1 MIDIAEHPEGCIL
14 PVRAQPGARRAG
26 VLGEQGGA
34 LKIAVMAPPEDGR
47 ANRALLETLRE
58 ILGLKRS
65 QIDLL
70 SGATSRAKRFL
81 IRGLTRAALAA
92 RVRSLLEG
100 EGRS

>member
-1 MIDIAEHPEGCIL
+1 MIDLVEHPEGCIL
-14 PVRAQPGARRAG
+14 PVRAQPGARRTG
-26 VLGEQGGA
+26 LLGEQGGA
-34 LKIAVMAPPEDGR
+34 LKIAVTAPPEDGR

-58 ILGLKRS
+58 MLGLKRS

-81 IRGLTRAALAA
+81 IRGLTRAALEA

-100 EGRS
+100 EARP